1 MGINKMIYNGE
12 VKFDLTGDTI
22 TPDKVLKGYTGHD
35 KAGNKFTGTCDF
47 DSNTEDATI
56 AVAEMIEGKTAYARG
71 TKLTG
76 SMPNNGAVKKV
87 ISSKDEVYTIPQGY
101 HDGSGT
107 VGIDETEKSKL
118 IPANIREGV
127 TILNVKGSMSEL
139 EGSKPQTKEVAA
151 PLDED
156 LTVLPDEGFTCLSQ
170 VTIKKVPYVESDNSA
185 GGTTITIG

>member
-12 VKFDLTGDTI
+12 VKFDLTGDTV

-35 KAGNKFTGTCDF
+35 KAGNKFTGSCEF

-76 SMPNNGAVKKV
+76 TMPNKGAVKKA

-107 VGIDETEKSKL
+107 VSIDETEKAKL
-118 IPANIREGV
+118 IPANIRAGV
-127 TILNVKGSMSEL
+127 KILNVDGAMSGL
-139 EGSKPQTKEVAA
+139 EDSKPQTKEVAA

-156 LTVLPDEGFTCLSQ
+156 LTVLPDGDYTCLAQ
-170 VTIKKVPYVESDNSA
+170 VIVKKVPYVESDNSA
-185 GGTTITIG
+185 GGKTITIG